1 MSWFELFVYLSDYR
15 RCHDVYNGTPHQVIE
30 HASAGLAPPPT
41 AQQGFL
47 FMSATDIMTLLEDN
61 DAMRILIEA
70 VQWRDSGTSEEFE
83 RLEAGRRRTG

>member
-1 MSWFELFVYLSDYR
+1 
-15 RCHDVYNGTPHQVIE
+15 
-30 HASAGLAPPPT
+30 
-41 AQQGFL
+41 
-47 FMSATDIMTLLEDN
+47 MSATDIMTLLEDN